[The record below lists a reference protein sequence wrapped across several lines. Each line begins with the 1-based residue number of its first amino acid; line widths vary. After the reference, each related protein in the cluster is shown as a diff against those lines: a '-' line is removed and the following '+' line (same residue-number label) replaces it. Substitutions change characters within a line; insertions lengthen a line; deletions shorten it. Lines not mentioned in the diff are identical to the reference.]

1 MFEMKVVI
9 ILCLV
14 TFPSSG
20 MGMKVLTFNES
31 SELSS
36 ATVAMDNLPQHFLI
50 CSSHTQH
57 QINTPSTRT
66 IYVLYQDS
74 QFTKPWLSI
83 GFWYCNSIPCL
94 NVNVNFSGWYELG
107 IVTRE
112 KFLSWVHICVEVDM
126 VNATL
131 RAAVNGDVLKT
142 VHNVPGLNPP
152 HSKLNMRLG
161 VVQDSFD
168 RAPTQYIGSVSN
180 VKIFNLGQR
189 TSKDFLSLASGA
201 SVCKSTD
208 DSTLFLGWSDRN
220 WNVIGKVVEFF
231 NFYMDRTFTIRESI
245 KTIL

>member
-1 MFEMKVVI
+1 MRLLKMIEMKDVI

-14 TFPSSG
+14 TFPWSG

-36 ATVAMDNLPQHFLI
+36 ATLSMDNLPHHFLL
-50 CSSHTQH
+50 CSSHTQQ

-66 IYVLYQDS
+66 IYVLYRDS

-83 GFWYCNSIPCL
+83 GFWYCNFIPCL

-112 KFLSWVHICVEVDM
+112 KFLNWVHICVEVDT
-126 VNATL
+126 VNVTL

-142 VHNVPGLNPP
+142 VQNVHGLNPP
-152 HSKLNMRLG
+152 HTKLNMRLG
-161 VVQDSFD
+161 VVQDSSD

-189 TSKDFLSLASGA
+189 ASKDILFSASGP
-201 SVCKSTD
+201 SVCKSID
-208 DSTLFLGWSDRN
+208 DSTLFLGWSDSN
-220 WNVIGKVVEFF
+220 WNVVGKVEFF
-231 NFYMDRTFTIRESI
+231 NFYMENYL
-245 KTIL
+245 K

>member
-1 MFEMKVVI
+1 MFSIKTRS
-9 ILCLV
+9 LRNR
-14 TFPSSG
+14 G
-20 MGMKVLTFNES
+20 
-31 SELSS
+31 
-36 ATVAMDNLPQHFLI
+36 FLLDFGI
-50 CSSHTQH
+50 V
-57 QINTPSTRT
+57 N
-66 IYVLYQDS
+66 
-74 QFTKPWLSI
+74 
-83 GFWYCNSIPCL
+83 CNSIPCL

-112 KFLSWVHICVEVDM
+112 KFLDWVHICVEVDM

-189 TSKDFLSLASGA
+189 TSKYVYVRILNGKLNK
-201 SVCKSTD
+201 VKRKS
-208 DSTLFLGWSDRN
+208 R
-220 WNVIGKVVEFF
+220 EFF
-231 NFYMDRTFTIRESI
+231 M
-245 KTIL
+245 